1 MNDIS
6 ITFTSPQ
13 ELLAERSKLVKESI
27 ELMRRQSRSNQKY
40 AQKMNRI
47 MNKLIKLERQMGVM

>member
-1 MNDIS
+1 MNIEL
-6 ITFTSPQ
+6 TFTSPQ